1 MAQPFLGEIRVFAFD
16 FAPKGWALCNG
27 QTMAIAQNTALFSLL
42 GTYYGGNG
50 VNTYQ
55 LPDLRGRVA
64 LGMQNAKYQI
74 GDKAGTETHTLSNNE
89 LPAHTHTVRCAN
101 SRANLL
107 NPNNAILGQ
116 NLKSQFSDGQGGAYE
131 TNDFLQA
138 NAESV
143 AQLTPHT
150 NMQPYT
156 VMNACI
162 AISGHFPTRS

>member
-16 FAPKGWALCNG
+16 FAPKGWVLCNG
-27 QTMAIAQNTALFSLL
+27 QTMAIQQNTALFSLL
-42 GTYYGGNG
+42 GISFGGNG
-50 VNTYQ
+50 VTTYQ

-64 LGMQNAKYQI
+64 LGAQAGRYFVGSN
-74 GDKAGTETHTLSNNE
+74 GGTEEHTLSNSE

-131 TNDFLQA
+131 SNDFLQA
-138 NAESV
+138 NAEAV

-162 AISGHFPTRS
+162 AISGHFPPRS